1 MKRAG
6 IVLLFAF
13 LPMAAFAWTP
23 SAEERIA
30 KKGAALAPPDL
41 RLMLGQFENDY
52 LRGLEKARADM
63 RHDVLRATLERETR
77 ATIAAI
83 RKGEPMPLVVERL
96 GALVHYVGAA
106 NNPFL
111 ATSGDPRLIAS
122 KEDFESY
129 FERRLPKFPTVFYG
143 LDPQFRIETYFDRT
157 LARAAKFNPLLS
169 EEYFRGGQRGSA
181 ANFDDRSTAFG
192 VAAVCYSHSVSDL
205 VNLYYFIWKE
215 SGGDVRSAS
224 LMRRGNL
231 LLNAN

>member
-41 RLMLGQFENDY
+41 RLMLGQFEIDY

-83 RKGEPMPLVVERL
+83 RKGEPMPLVARKGL
-96 GALVHYVGAA
+96 FAA
-106 NNPFL
+106 
-111 ATSGDPRLIAS
+111 
-122 KEDFESY
+122 
-129 FERRLPKFPTVFYG
+129 PT
-143 LDPQFRIETYFDRT
+143 
-157 LARAAKFNPLLS
+157 
-169 EEYFRGGQRGSA
+169 
-181 ANFDDRSTAFG
+181 
-192 VAAVCYSHSVSDL
+192 
-205 VNLYYFIWKE
+205 
-215 SGGDVRSAS
+215 
-224 LMRRGNL
+224 
-231 LLNAN
+231 